1 MFTLG
6 SGHACLSPWG
16 VGQATVSGKRPR
28 EDGVCEVWELWFL
41 QAEELVHS
49 FGSVLQKKWP
59 LGLERRD
66 GESLSSV
73 VQLDGLFGFLV
84 AALEVVLMFALCPAS
99 NCWSSGGSPVAPV
112 ALELGD
118 SPQLS
123 PAQ

>member
-1 MFTLG
+1 MGCGPSRSVWRATERG
-6 SGHACLSPWG
+6 RSVRG
-16 VGQATVSGKRPR
+16 VGAVVSAGRGAGPQ
-28 EDGVCEVWELWFL
+28 LW
-41 QAEELVHS
+41 QCVAEE
-49 FGSVLQKKWP
+49 WP

-84 AALEVVLMFALCPAS
+84 AALEVDLMFALCPAS